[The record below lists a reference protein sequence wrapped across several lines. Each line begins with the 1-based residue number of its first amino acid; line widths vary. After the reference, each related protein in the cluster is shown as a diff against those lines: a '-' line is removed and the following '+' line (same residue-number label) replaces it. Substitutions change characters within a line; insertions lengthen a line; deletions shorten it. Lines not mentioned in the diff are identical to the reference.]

1 MFILEPTMSNTF
13 LNWSKLLL
21 LPVVIDGESE
31 YKISQIINSKI
42 DYKCVYKLLYKVI
55 WLEYKN
61 IEEEFNW
68 LPVSKLVHISNLI
81 SDFH

>member
-1 MFILEPTMSNTF
+1 MFILEPTMSNT
-13 LNWSKLLL
+13 LSKLLL

-61 IEEEFNW
+61 IEEEFN
-68 LPVSKLVHISNLI
+68 
-81 SDFH
+81 